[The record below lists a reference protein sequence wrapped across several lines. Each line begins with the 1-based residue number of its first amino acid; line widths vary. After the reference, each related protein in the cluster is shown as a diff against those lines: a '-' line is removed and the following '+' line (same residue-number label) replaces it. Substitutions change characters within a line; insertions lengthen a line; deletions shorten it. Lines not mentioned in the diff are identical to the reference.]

1 MEPEEVPSGI
11 GVSLQGSREQV
22 WGEALGGGAAGPFL
36 SLPPSSS
43 QTHMDGDKQL
53 RGEDRA
59 RTEPPSIALW
69 PSPSLYS
76 PHPILRSQNTG
87 APGIPVGMVVLHS
100 NGGSPCGGQGQGLSL
115 RGKGGRG
122 ASIELASSG
131 HNLVHVVQPSIPEVR
146 AAMEMRLP
154 ASIKVGPLGSC
165 PVKVAVVPGLGF
177 PGGTSVISFSAW
189 HWNQF
194 NVWVSGQEKLAG

>member
-115 RGKGGRG
+115 RGEGGG
-122 ASIELASSG
+122 VPLLSL
-131 HNLVHVVQPSIPEVR
+131 HLLVTTLMTEVR
-146 AAMEMRLP
+146 LQVRQVHLP
-154 ASIKVGPLGSC
+154 ATPSATKASRNLWCQVHQCLEEEH
-165 PVKVAVVPGLGF
+165 
-177 PGGTSVISFSAW
+177 GT
-189 HWNQF
+189 
-194 NVWVSGQEKLAG
+194 